1 MNMPTEGI
9 EMISTQVYD
18 LKMGF
23 QCDFSA
29 TLNGYAHLVTLTK
42 LKSENHC
49 LDNIKS
55 AHKYM

>member
-1 MNMPTEGI
+1 MNMPT
-9 EMISTQVYD
+9 EMISTQVD

-42 LKSENHC
+42 LKSENYC